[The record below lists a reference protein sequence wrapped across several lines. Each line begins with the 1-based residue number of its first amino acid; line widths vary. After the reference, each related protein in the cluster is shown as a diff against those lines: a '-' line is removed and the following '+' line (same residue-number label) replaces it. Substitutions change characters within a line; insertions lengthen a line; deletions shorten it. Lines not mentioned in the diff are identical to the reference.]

1 MATDVASLAIRVAS
15 IEAEQANRRLN
26 NLANSGGKAE
36 RATDGLTGAFT
47 KLIGPLTAAISVMGT
62 LNKLVSVQREFDV
75 LNSGLVT
82 ATGSAENAALAFEA
96 LEEFAARTPYG
107 LQQATEGFT
116 KLVNLGLTP
125 SERALESYGN
135 TASAM
140 GKDLMQLVEAV
151 ADATTGEFERLKEF
165 GIKAKQQGDQ
175 VSLTFRGVTT
185 QIGNNAAEIE
195 KYLMDLGEN
204 EFAGAMALRADT
216 LDGALAELGDTW
228 DGLWRSINEMGVGD
242 AIEESVRTAIAALE
256 ELTAMVESGQI
267 EALLKSQTVQ
277 WANWGSDIETSIA
290 MVTEFIK
297 ENFGEWEDEGDG
309 VVQFLIDAFTQLP
322 SNLRAMVQ
330 ILTIEFAAGFDRMVA
345 QAEFWRDSVK
355 AIFTDDT
362 IAASAARYMQRL
374 EGIQAV
380 RLDSIDSAL
389 QERDATVKASDD
401 QIAAAA
407 RLREEYDKTKA
418 AAAAAAKEDRLA
430 RFKVGA
436 DPSGRASGGVDKTA
450 ESARKAREKEFE
462 SLRQSLRTEEEA
474 ITASYEK
481 RKAIIEANTGVETE
495 LRADLMRRLEADR
508 AEQLKKLETE
518 QGAELESLR
527 QSLRTQEEATQE
539 SYDKR
544 MDIIRRNTEEGSA
557 LREQLESRTAADRD
571 RALADVEKRRQAERD
586 SLYNSLLTEEEALR
600 QAYDRK
606 KELILE
612 SETVT
617 ELERQ
622 DLLRRLQQQFSDEQA
637 QMETKRIQQQL
648 GAGEAL
654 FGGLAGLAKSYAGE
668 QSSAY
673 RTLFAVSKAFS
684 VAQAAMSISTGLAK
698 AQELGFPANLAE
710 MARVAA
716 TGAGILAQINGA
728 QFSGAYDK
736 GGQIP
741 AGKIGIVGEYGPE
754 FVRGPASITGRQLTE
769 RQMAGSGG
777 GESQAQP
784 AQVNIRQ
791 INSFDTGVIGDYLG
805 SGEGEELLL
814 NVVRRNR
821 TSIRNDIA
829 GG

>member
-1 MATDVASLAIRVAS
+1 MTDVASLAIRVESLQVQQAGTRLKGLAS
-15 IEAEQANRRLN
+15 
-26 NLANSGGKAE
+26 SGGAAE
-36 RATDGLTGAFT
+36 RATGGLTSAFT
-47 KLIGPLTAAISVMGT
+47 KFLAPLSAVVTVMGT
-62 LNKLVSVQREFDV
+62 LNKLVGVQREFDV

-82 ATGSAENAALAFEA
+82 ATGSADKAALAFEA

-277 WANWGSDIETSIA
+277 WASWGSDIETSIA

-297 ENFGEWEDEGDG
+297 ENFGEWEDEGEG
-309 VVQFLIDAFTQLP
+309 VVQFLINAFTQLP

-330 ILTIEFAAGFDRMVA
+330 ILTVEFAAGIDRMVA
-345 QAEFWRDSVK
+345 SAEFWRDSMK
-355 AIFTDDT
+355 AIFSDDT
-362 IAASAARYMQRL
+362 VTASFQRYQTRI
-374 EGIQAV
+374 ESIQAA
-380 RLDSIDSAL
+380 RLDSIDTAL
-389 QERDATVKASDD
+389 QERDATVKAADE
-401 QIAAAA
+401 QIKKAAE
-407 RLREEYDKTKA
+407 LRAEYDKNKA

-430 RFKVGA
+430 QFKVGA
-436 DPSGRASGGVDKTA
+436 DGSSKASGGVDKAA
-450 ESARKAREKEFE
+450 ESARKAREREFE

-474 ITASYEK
+474 IKESYETR
-481 RKAIIEANTGVETE
+481 RKIIEANTTAGSDMRTTLMSRLDAERTQQLSE
-495 LRADLMRRLEADR
+495 LGEYGNSELEQIRQSMLKQEDVVRESYARRIEIIRANMAPESAAR
-508 AEQLKKLETE
+508 
-518 QGAELESLR
+518 AELEAKVG
-527 QSLRTQEEATQE
+527 EAR
-539 SYDKR
+539 DK
-544 MDIIRRNTEEGSA
+544 
-557 LREQLESRTAADRD
+557 
-571 RALADVEKRRQAERD
+571 ALADLEKQRQAERD
-586 SLYNSLLTEEEALR
+586 SLYNSLLTEQEMLL
-600 QAYDRK
+600 QAYERK
-606 KELILE
+606 KGLILA
-612 SETVT
+612 SEEVT

-622 DLLRRLQQQFSDEQA
+622 DLLRRLKKQFDDETDKSEQER
-637 QMETKRIQQQL
+637 MNKQL
-648 GAGEAL
+648 QSGAAL
-654 FGGLAGLAKSYAGE
+654 FGGLADLAKGYAGE
-668 QSSAY
+668 QS
-673 RTLFAVSKAFS
+673 RTYKVLFGISKAFS
-684 VAQAAMSISTGLAK
+684 ITQAAMSIATGLAK
-698 AQELGFPANLAE
+698 AQELGWPASLAA
-710 MARVAA
+710 MAQVAA
-716 TGAGILAQINGA
+716 SGASIISQIQGSN
-728 QFSGAYDK
+728 FSGAYDE

-741 AGKIGIVGEYGPE
+741 AGKIGLVGEYGPE
-754 FVRGPASITGRQLTE
+754 LIKGPASITGRVSTARAMQE
-769 RQMAGSGG
+769 AGGQSGG
-777 GESQAQP
+777 QAP
-784 AQVNIRQ
+784 APQTNLRI
-791 INSFDTGVIGDYLG
+791 INQYDTGHVADFMG
-805 SGEGEELLL
+805 SDVGEEIIM
-814 NVVRRNR
+814 NAVRSNA
-821 TSIRNDIA
+821 TTIRSLAA